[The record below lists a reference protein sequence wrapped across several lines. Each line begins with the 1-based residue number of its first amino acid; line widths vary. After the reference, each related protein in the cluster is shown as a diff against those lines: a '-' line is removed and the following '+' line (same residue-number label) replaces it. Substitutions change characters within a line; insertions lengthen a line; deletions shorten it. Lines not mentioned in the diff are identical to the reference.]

1 MKIRNIVYSLF
12 LSAFFLQGF
21 SQKTI
26 VSRAE
31 KDYDRFAYV
40 DAIDNYEKVAEK
52 GYQDEKMFQK
62 LGNAYY
68 FKAELPQALKWYDQL
83 FAVYPNQEPEYF
95 YRYSQ
100 ALKSTGDYVKAD
112 QILEQFNQKK
122 GNDKRG
128 ILFKE
133 NRNYLEEIKANSSRF
148 QVVDAG
154 VNSKFSDY
162 GSSFFG
168 TKLVFASA
176 RDTGGV
182 SKKVFKWTNKSFTNL
197 YWSEMKPD
205 GEMGTPERFERKINS
220 KFNES
225 TPVFT
230 KDGQTMYFTR
240 NNFLEGKRGKDANK
254 NTLLKLYKATID
266 KEGEW
271 RNVTELPFNSNNYSV
286 AHPALSVDEKT
297 LYFASDMTGT
307 LGQSD
312 LFKVKI
318 NEDGTYGVP
327 ENLGPEINTE
337 GRETFPFVSNDNE
350 LYFASDGRP
359 GLGGLDVFV
368 AKIEVDQSFY
378 GIQNVGEPINS
389 KQDDFAF
396 LIDSKNRNGFF
407 TSNREGGKGYDDIYR
422 FVENKKLICE
432 QTLTGLVTD
441 LDSGQILPN
450 AKISLFDKNFK
461 PLQVMQTDEQGRYSF
476 PVDCGK
482 TYYVRGEK
490 EEYQTKEASVT
501 TKISSGSKDF
511 PLVLERRIKPIAVGT
526 DLAKTLDIPL
536 IYFDLDKSFIRKDAA
551 YELAKV
557 LEVMRQYPEMKIEVR
572 SHTDSRQTAK
582 YNKILSDKRAK
593 STVDWLVKNGIN
605 SVRLIGNGFGES
617 QLVNHCAEG
626 VKCSEEEH
634 QANRRSE
641 FIIVSMR

>member
-21 SQKTI
+21 SQKTT

-176 RDTGGV
+176 RDTGGI

-432 QTLTGLVTD
+432 QTLMGLVTD

-461 PLQVMQTDEQGRYSF
+461 PLQVMQTDAQGHYSF

-557 LEVMRQYPEMKIEVR
+557 LEVMKQYPEMKIEVR